1 MSFAAADGRI
11 TGLLGPNGAGKST
24 CLRILSTVIEAD
36 SGSARVGGIDLTAS
50 PLAARRTLG
59 VLPHSSGLYNH
70 LTGRENIEYY
80 GRLHGIGEEALA
92 TRVDALV
99 ERLDLGSIAGRKAK
113 GFSQGERTK
122 IALARA
128 LVHDP
133 QHLLLD
139 EPTNGLDVMATR
151 HLRDWLRE
159 LRGQGRCVLLSSHV
173 MQEVE
178 ALVDDLV
185 IIAAGRVTLSGT
197 PAELEAALSGP
208 QPRGD
213 FRRSRARRGAQR
225 RMSTLVTV
233 CRKELLET
241 MRERRTLVSL
251 LLGPLFG
258 PLLFAVLINMT
269 VSRSVSS
276 LEEVLEV
283 PILGAERAPNLMAH
297 LQARNIK
304 GLDSHDV
311 ASLDEAAELVA
322 TGVHDVVL
330 VIDEAFGSDFGTER
344 AARVALV
351 FDRSKSRAA
360 SRVGSAC
367 AAPSRPM
374 GSRSACCG

>member
-1 MSFAAADGRI
+1 VIQIDRVNKRFGSVQALDAVSFAAADGRI

-36 SGSARVGGIDLTAS
+36 SGSARVGGIDLMIS
-50 PLAARRTLG
+50 PLAARRVLG
-59 VLPHSSGLYNH
+59 VLPHSSGLYNQ

-80 GRLHGIGEEALA
+80 GRLHGIAEQTLA
-92 TRVDALV
+92 ARVDALV

-185 IIAAGRVTLSGT
+185 IIAAGRVTLAGT
-197 PAELEAALSGP
+197 PASL
-208 QPRGD
+208 
-213 FRRSRARRGAQR
+213 
-225 RMSTLVTV
+225 
-233 CRKELLET
+233 
-241 MRERRTLVSL
+241 RERFP
-251 LLGPLFG
+251 GH
-258 PLLFAVLINMT
+258 
-269 VSRSVSS
+269 S
-276 LEEVLEV
+276 LEEIFVEAV
-283 PILGAERAPNLMAH
+283 RGVERN
-297 LQARNIK
+297 
-304 GLDSHDV
+304 
-311 ASLDEAAELVA
+311 AA
-322 TGVHDVVL
+322 
-330 VIDEAFGSDFGTER
+330 
-344 AARVALV
+344 
-351 FDRSKSRAA
+351 
-360 SRVGSAC
+360 
-367 AAPSRPM
+367 
-374 GSRSACCG
+374 